1 MQFSTRVCLIHFWCL
16 KETCSRDI
24 FAGRDN
30 FDPFVYSGHFRWIH
44 HDFYR
49 ERSLDYPLVYA
60 SRYNVSFKHQKC
72 INVCNFRIH
81 MCHKRAFKLL
91 LRAHSVIGWYFY
103 PISIKLKILVPLSK
117 LTTESDLTSKCKF
130 CFQVQT
136 FSNWF
141 HRLHRYRPKSSTGQS
156 NPDIY
161 TALWCS
167 FCLKNIYL

>member
-1 MQFSTRVCLIHFWCL
+1 MIYLQDETISIHLFIRAISAEFTMIFIVKDLLIILSLMHHVTMSPSNIKNVSMFVTSVF
-16 KETCSRDI
+16 TCAIKGLSNCYCELILWLVDI
-24 FAGRDN
+24 FIQ
-30 FDPFVYSGHFRWIH
+30 S
-44 HDFYR
+44 
-49 ERSLDYPLVYA
+49 A
-60 SRYNVSFKHQKC
+60 SSWK
-72 INVCNFRIH
+72 
-81 MCHKRAFKLL
+81 
-91 LRAHSVIGWYFY
+91 S
-103 PISIKLKILVPLSK
+103 LSK